1 MLRLMAAFA
10 LFVRSGTAQE
20 ALSLEFPSSSPASLS
35 LNDGIKQLLEFAT
48 SMHPEMGL
56 PEPMAS
62 AGRRLLQVPTALGDP
77 GFANE
82 FNEEDLPG
90 RFNKVMEDLKSVVHG
105 ARARAEKDNILDV
118 PAAKHARSYLDLEKR
133 LLKDSGLNITDD
145 SEPMPHV
152 AAERNSTAS
161 EDVHVLW
168 GAQAGLAK
176 KSPENAYRKQK
187 MKDFNRA
194 RCGGLIIQATLFA
207 AEFGI
212 QVTGAVESCGN
223 VTSVVRQRMC
233 TRQIFVSM
241 RAITQIVK
249 DALTAYGDCNDSK
262 NTACA
267 ATVTNTFAR
276 AMYLGEYGAR
286 MALLCTQ
293 ENFAENRRTAL
304 GCGLRLEL
312 FAWQIGPFSGD
323 LAKAARV
330 CVANPDYG
338 KPLLDYGWCVGDV
351 LSSVGFLAATALEF
365 YYADQ
370 ACRESDNLCVESL
383 GEATSALSIG
393 ANKAIRAAGW
403 CGGFQ
408 TRCGADLSLLGAAL
422 SKVGVQAARVDKRCP
437 KATTKEEKALCAAEI
452 SDLLKFLS
460 VSAAKSM
467 DVAGRCTA
475 QNKAG
480 VQCGSNI
487 AKAMAAFSFISNQIS
502 EAVVTCT
509 EEFFNSPPAGYYLCG
524 RHYDRIGTSARVIS
538 SAIAL
543 AYVDCN
549 LNADEAALREPIP
562 LPNRFFI

>member
-338 KPLLDYGWCVGDV
+338 KPLRQSLRGVSRGGHQRTEYRRQQGHSSSRLVWRLPNPLWCGSVAAWRRSLQGGRPSGEGGQEVPESDDEGREGSLCRRDQRSTEV
-351 LSSVGFLAATALEF
+351 LVCLRREVHGRSRSLHCAEQGGRPVRKQHREGHGGFLLH
-365 YYADQ
+365 Q
-370 ACRESDNLCVESL
+370 
-383 GEATSALSIG
+383 
-393 ANKAIRAAGW
+393 
-403 CGGFQ
+403 
-408 TRCGADLSLLGAAL
+408 
-422 SKVGVQAARVDKRCP
+422 
-437 KATTKEEKALCAAEI
+437 
-452 SDLLKFLS
+452 
-460 VSAAKSM
+460 
-467 DVAGRCTA
+467 
-475 QNKAG
+475 
-480 VQCGSNI
+480 
-487 AKAMAAFSFISNQIS
+487 
-502 EAVVTCT
+502 
-509 EEFFNSPPAGYYLCG
+509 
-524 RHYDRIGTSARVIS
+524 
-538 SAIAL
+538 
-543 AYVDCN
+543 
-549 LNADEAALREPIP
+549 
-562 LPNRFFI
+562 